1 MSEVSQCPKCELLF
15 VIRPQLDDHLAHDHP
30 DFTHTYVP
38 SSSRPDNAATNGAAA
53 HGAER
58 PAATGPVR
66 HVLVVANQTLGGAEL
81 LDLVRARMAQGPC
94 DFSIL
99 VPANGS
105 TANGSTANG
114 STGNGTGS
122 TGSAGNTGS
131 TGNGTG
137 STGTGSSDALEADP
151 ATPQLRL
158 DAARDRFA
166 RLGAVVEGRVSD
178 PDPLRAVEKAMA
190 RLAFD
195 EVIISTLA
203 RGSSRWWRQDLPTR
217 VQRRYHKP
225 VTVISAREPARSS

>member
-1 MSEVSQCPKCELLF
+1 
-15 VIRPQLDDHLAHDHP
+15 
-30 DFTHTYVP
+30 
-38 SSSRPDNAATNGAAA
+38 
-53 HGAER
+53 
-58 PAATGPVR
+58 
-66 HVLVVANQTLGGAEL
+66 VVANQTLGGAEL

-99 VPANGS
+99 VPATSPGSAAGTPANGS

>member
-38 SSSRPDNAATNGAAA
+38 SSSRRCRAATNGAAA

-99 VPANGS
+99 VPATSPGSAAGTPANGS
-105 TANGSTANG
+105 TANGSTAN
-114 STGNGTGS
+114 
-122 TGSAGNTGS
+122 GS

>member
-99 VPANGS
+99 VPATSPGSAAGTPANGS
-105 TANGSTANG
+105 TANGSTAN
-114 STGNGTGS
+114 
-122 TGSAGNTGS
+122 GS